1 MKGDDTMAKRYSFIC
16 PKCGE
21 KTKVKCSKTY
31 VRYCYCNKCN
41 IVYAIQRSTDKII
54 TTIHRLEE
62 D

>member
-1 MKGDDTMAKRYSFIC
+1 MAKRYSFIC

-31 VRYCYCNKCN
+31 IRYCYCSKCN
-41 IVYAIQRSTDKII
+41 IVYAIQKATDKII
-54 TTIHRLEE
+54 TTICRLEE